1 MAQEPILPIF
11 ASFAAVALTARR
23 HQVTGNGVA
32 ALMAWLD
39 VIQCIGWYAA
49 VSAFAVPCLEYLLPE
64 LLLSAA
70 FWDKVGAINR
80 VIHAAPE

>member
-49 VSAFAVPCLEYLLPE
+49 VSAFAVPCLKDLLPE
-64 LLLSAA
+64 LLLSTA
-70 FWDKVGAINR
+70 FWHEVDAINLM
-80 VIHAAPE
+80 IHAAPG

>member
-1 MAQEPILPIF
+1 MTQEPILPIF

-32 ALMAWLD
+32 TFVAWLD

-49 VSAFAVPCLEYLLPE
+49 VSAFAVPCLEDLLSE
-64 LLLSAA
+64 LLLSTAL
-70 FWDKVGAINR
+70 WDEVSAINR